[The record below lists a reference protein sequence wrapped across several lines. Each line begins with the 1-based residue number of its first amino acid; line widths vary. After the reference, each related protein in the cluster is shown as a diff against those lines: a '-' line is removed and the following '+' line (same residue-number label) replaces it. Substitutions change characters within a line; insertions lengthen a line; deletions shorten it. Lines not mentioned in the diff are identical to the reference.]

1 MTDINLQQYLAGRSN
16 ILINRHIQETI
27 EKEFNRLE
35 CIVLLGPRQIGK
47 STFAK
52 NWARTKGNA
61 VYRDL
66 EDPEAK
72 NELGNGRRFFKEHK
86 DKIIILDEIQEN
98 PTLFQSIKVHIDE
111 QRFNGNRNS
120 KFLLLGSASL
130 DLQRGSA
137 KSLTGRCGQIQMSGI
152 LLSELLECIP
162 SEYLVKSTEA
172 YPIYSS
178 DNVLHDQYISLINYL
193 LTRGGLPT
201 NLFANDVD
209 TSEAEIEDI
218 IEQYMQNDL
227 KSFGLNVDSNKMSN
241 CLDLIARTSG
251 QQYEIGY
258 FTKSTGFKGDD
269 VRDSLS
275 ALEQLLLV
283 RKLHPLNG
291 LGRFEFELTKHPKL
305 YIRDTGF
312 LLSRIDIDDIEMLSD
327 SGYLGGVWEGFVI
340 ETIVSA
346 ATYAGVLKRC
356 NFFRTHTGDQELD
369 LVLKLRNRELWGIE
383 IKYSENSQPSAGSIK
398 AAKTLDVDR
407 RILVHSGLKTGELD
421 GGFKSLP
428 LIDVLNEL
436 RGLSEYRSKRTNKPP
451 VPKIVNSD

>member
-1 MTDINLQQYLAGRSN
+1 MTDINLEQYLAGRSN
-16 ILINRHIQETI
+16 MFIDRHIQETI

-47 STFAK
+47 SSFAK
-52 NWARTKGNA
+52 TWAETKGNA

-72 NELGNGRRFFKEHK
+72 SELGNGRRFFKEHK
-86 DKIIILDEIQEN
+86 DKIIILDEIQES
-98 PTLFQSIKVHIDE
+98 PALFQSIKVHIDE
-111 QRFNGNRNS
+111 QRFEGNRNS
-120 KFLLLGSASL
+120 NFLLLGSASL
-130 DLQRGSA
+130 DIQRGSA
-137 KSLTGRCGQIQMSGI
+137 KSLTGRCGQVQMSGI
-152 LLSELLECIP
+152 LLNELIEFIP
-162 SEYLVKSTEA
+162 SEYLVRSTEA

-178 DNVLHDQYISLINYL
+178 DNLLRDQYISLINYL
-193 LTRGGLPT
+193 LTRGGLPAS
-201 NLFANDVD
+201 LFAHDVD
-209 TSEAEIEDI
+209 NSEAEIENI
-218 IEQYMQNDL
+218 LEHYMQNDL
-227 KSFGLNVDSNKMSN
+227 KSYGLNVDSNKLSN
-241 CLDLIARTSG
+241 CLDLIAKTSG
-251 QQYEIGY
+251 QQYEIGH
-258 FTKSTGFKGDD
+258 FTKSTGFNGGD

-312 LLSRIDIDDIEMLSD
+312 LLSRIGIDDIEMLSD
-327 SGYLGGVWEGFVI
+327 SKYLGGVWEGFVI

-346 ATYAGVLKRC
+346 AIYAGVLKKC

-383 IKYSENSQPSAGSIK
+383 IKYAENSQPSAGSIK
-398 AAKTLDVDR
+398 AAETLDVDR
-407 RILVHSGLKTGELD
+407 RILVHSGLKTGEID

-436 RGLSEYRSKRTNKPP
+436 RGLNEYRPKRTNKPT
-451 VPKIVNSD
+451 VQKS

>member
-1 MTDINLQQYLAGRSN
+1 MTGINLEQYLAGRLN
-16 ILINRHIQETI
+16 IFTDRHVQEII
-27 EKEFNRLE
+27 EKKFNRLE

-52 NWARTKGNA
+52 NWAQTKGNA

-72 NELGNGRRFFKEHK
+72 NDLGNGRKFFKEHK

-98 PTLFQSIKVHIDE
+98 PALFQSIKVHIDE
-111 QRFNGNRNS
+111 QRFKGNRNS

-162 SEYLVKSTEA
+162 SEYLVRSTEA
-172 YPIYSS
+172 DPIYSS
-178 DNVLHDQYISLINYL
+178 DNMLRDQYTSLINYL
-193 LTRGGLPT
+193 LTRGGLPSS
-201 NLFANDVD
+201 LFADDVD
-209 TSEAEIEDI
+209 SSEAEIEDI
-218 IEQYMQNDL
+218 LELYVQNDL
-227 KSFGLNVDSNKMSN
+227 TSFGLNVDSNKLSN
-241 CLDLIARTSG
+241 CLDLIAQTSG
-251 QQYEIGY
+251 QQYEIGH
-258 FTKSTGFKGDD
+258 FTKSTGFNGGD

-312 LLSRIDIDDIEMLSD
+312 LLSRIEIDDIEMLSD

-346 ATYAGVLKRC
+346 AIYAGVLKRC

-383 IKYSENSQPSAGSIK
+383 IKYAENSQPSRGSIK
-398 AAKTLDVDR
+398 AAETLDVDR

-421 GGFKSLP
+421 GGFTSLP
-428 LIDVLNEL
+428 LIDVLNEIHGL
-436 RGLSEYRSKRTNKPP
+436 REYRTKTTQKST
-451 VPKIVNSD
+451 VPKIVNNG